1 MKLISTYT
9 ESHKVFKD
17 KWFLPSLRDKY
28 DLELIK
34 CPDSYGGAYMDKK
47 WSKAVLFKADVII
60 ETIKKNWG
68 KVFIYS
74 DIDIQFFQPTKK
86 ILLEH
91 IVNNDIVCQRSN
103 PYGQLCTG
111 FWAAKANRKVLRI
124 WEQVRKYIPKEKRDQ
139 LIFNKIIKREQR
151 RKRLPAILRNI
162 FYGNCRYSSLPTSFF
177 GGGTLTGKRWESGM
191 ELFVPEDIVLHHA
204 DWTVGIESK
213 IVQLEYVKRIVES
226 RQRTV
231 LEAES

>member
-34 CPDSYGGAYMDKK
+34 CPDSHGGAYMDKE

-74 DIDIQFFQPTKK
+74 DVDIQFFQPTKN
-86 ILLEH
+86 ILLKH
-91 IVNNDIVCQRSN
+91 IANNDIVCQKDD
-103 PYGQLCTG
+103 PFGQLCTG
-111 FWAAKANRKVLRI
+111 FWAAKANRRVLRV
-124 WEQVRKYIPKEKRDQ
+124 WKQVRKYIPKEKRDQ
-139 LIFNKIIKREQR
+139 LVFNKIIKREQR
-151 RKRLPAILRNI
+151 GKRLSAILQNI
-162 FYGNCRYSSLPTSFF
+162 FYGNCKYSSLPKSFLS
-177 GGGTLTGKRWESGM
+177 GGILTGKLWEPGM
-191 ELFVPEDIVLHHA
+191 ELLVPEDIVLHHA
-204 DWTVGIESK
+204 NWTMGIENK
-213 IVQLEYVKRIVES
+213 IAQLKYVRKVVDS
-226 RQRTV
+226 R
-231 LEAES
+231 